1 MRKTAAAALVT
12 VLLLAAAALS
22 YRAYSRRA
30 ADAPD
35 VSRLIPGDLA
45 VVVGGTGSVVA
56 EELDPQGGV
65 VGPLMVEWKTKVRV
79 VSDPGPVGGL
89 WADSREVTAELFEG
103 ERAGARLRFR
113 RYELR
118 RVE

>member
-12 VLLLAAAALS
+12 VLLLAAAAVS

-35 VSRLIPGDLA
+35 VSRLIPGDQA
-45 VVVGGTGSVVA
+45 VVSGDAAYVIARVREGGRWEGLEKVWTG
-56 EELDPQGGV
+56 
-65 VGPLMVEWKTKVRV
+65 KRVRV
-79 VSDPGPVGGL
+79 VSDTGPAEGL
-89 WADSREVTAELFEG
+89 WSTSREVIAEPIG
-103 ERAGARLRFR
+103 GVHGGVPMKFR

-118 RVE
+118 LAR